1 MGGACSPF
9 TLEDFMTVHINTP
22 TATISGTTS
31 SVRVAYP
38 VNSDFVRVFNAG
50 TTVAYVRSGD
60 SNVVAAAGTGQ
71 FVPNTKS
78 TIFRRDRNDTHI
90 AAIMVSGSA
99 TIYISPV
106 DADELVGF

>member
-1 MGGACSPF
+1 
-9 TLEDFMTVHINTP
+9 MTVHINTP

-31 SVRVAYP
+31 SARVAYP
-38 VNSDFVRVFNAG
+38 VNSDFVRVMNAG

-60 SNVVAAAGTGQ
+60 STVVAAAGTGQ
-71 FVPNTKS
+71 FIRGASDTV
-78 TIFRRDRNDTHI
+78 FRRDRNDTHI